1 MHQKQTTQ
9 LHFVGIG
16 GIGMSGIAEVFLN
29 QGYPVTGSDLASSD
43 STKRLESLGIKI
55 FIGHQASNIHGAKV
69 VVISS
74 AVKKNNP
81 EVVEAR
87 KLRIPVIPRAE
98 MLGELMRGKT
108 GIAVAGTHGKTT
120 TTSMLA
126 TVLTV
131 AGLDPT
137 LVIGGKVDSL
147 GGNAKLG
154 QGKYVVAEADES
166 DGSFLHL
173 PATFGVITNIDND
186 HLDHY
191 GNIAGVENAFIEFVG
206 KIPFYGL
213 VAVCGEDPGVKRCLE
228 RMTKPVTTYGF
239 SSQWD
244 FFADK
249 IETVNSGSRFEVWQA
264 VPTQPHRLLGSVTL
278 QVPGRHNILN
288 ALSAVAISLKLEIS
302 FEKIASALGQ
312 FGGVKRRFEKRWE
325 NLQTKQAVVDD
336 YAHHP
341 TEILATLA
349 AAKQVWPGRIF
360 TVFQPHRFSRTL
372 HCAPEFMT
380 AFKDSHLVYVTDIYA
395 AGEDPIEGV
404 TSKNFVADLQRHS
417 FEGQTVKYS
426 GDLEATKAAILGQ
439 FKPGDLLLCL
449 GAGSITKLAEQIAV
463 HAASISGKGP
473 EKNVGQ
479 KRA

>member
-1 MHQKQTTQ
+1 MHQKEKTQ

-29 QGYPVTGSDLASSD
+29 QGYPVTGSDLSASD
-43 STKRLESLGIKI
+43 VTKRLVELGAKI
-55 FIGHQASNIHGAKV
+55 FIGHKAENIHGAKV

-74 AVKKNNP
+74 AVKKTNP
-81 EVVEAR
+81 EVIEAR

-126 TVLTV
+126 TVLTL

-154 QGKYVVAEADES
+154 QGKFVVAEADES

-191 GNIAGVENAFIEFVG
+191 GSIAGVENAFIEFVG

-249 IETVNSGSRFEVWQA
+249 IETVKNGSRFEVWQA
-264 VPTQPHRLLGSVTL
+264 MPHRLLGTITL

-288 ALSAVAISLKLEIS
+288 ALSTVAIALKLEVP
-302 FEKIASALGQ
+302 FEKIAHGLSQ
-312 FGGVKRRFEKRWE
+312 FGGVKRRFETRWQ
-325 NLQTKQAVVDD
+325 NLETKQTVVDD

-360 TVFQPHRFSRTL
+360 TVFQPHRYSRTL

-380 AFKDSHLVYVTDIYA
+380 AFKDSHVVYVTDIYA

-404 TSKNFVADLQRHS
+404 TSKHFVADLERHS
-417 FEGQTVKYS
+417 QAGQVIKYS
-426 GDLEATKAAILGQ
+426 GDLEKTKAAILAQ
-439 FKPGDLLLCL
+439 FKPGDMLLCL
-449 GAGSITKLAEQIAV
+449 GAGSITKLAEQIALYS
-463 HAASISGKGP
+463 ASKGP
-473 EKNVGQ
+473 GNVGQ